1 MVVMELLRSKG
12 LVPDISSG
20 VSDVDFGIGPALR
33 GDSMKVASALRSNG
47 RSVDLVLEDKRMKW
61 VFKHAERVG
70 AGRLVLV
77 MPEEWGDGKVR
88 IKDLE
93 SGEEADVLFDE
104 L

>member
-1 MVVMELLRSKG
+1 
-12 LVPDISSG
+12 
-20 VSDVDFGIGPALR
+20 
-33 GDSMKVASALRSNG
+33 
-47 RSVDLVLEDKRMKW
+47 MKW